1 MATDAYALGKTFD
14 IACVAAVQDLDAGN
28 VTGNRVLLRHAGVC
42 SFVVF
47 ADASSDGADLNV
59 DLQEHNAASGGTSQ
73 DLDIITNWY
82 KKDETTLD
90 GDETWTKTT
99 QSAAS
104 EIAAVGGSAEVENLW
119 VIEVRAEQLSDGFD
133 WVSLNIADVTTA
145 AKYGGVLAILSD
157 LHIQRAPENMPATQ

>member
-1 MATDAYALGKTFD
+1 MATDAYALGRTFD

-28 VTGNRVLLRHAGVC
+28 VTGNRINLRHAGVC
-42 SFVVF
+42 TFVVF

-73 DLDIITNWY
+73 DLDIITSWF

-104 EIAAVGGSAEVENLW
+104 EISAVAGSAEVENLW
-119 VIEVRAEQLSDGFD
+119 VIEVRSEQLSDGFD